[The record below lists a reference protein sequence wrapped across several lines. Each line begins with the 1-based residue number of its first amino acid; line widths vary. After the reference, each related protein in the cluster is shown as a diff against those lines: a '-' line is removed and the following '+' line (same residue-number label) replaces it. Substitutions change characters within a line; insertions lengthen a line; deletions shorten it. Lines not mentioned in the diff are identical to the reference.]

1 MADLTQEGSLEQ
13 VVSEQ
18 DFAPLLSRASQDFH
32 LFANELVQAGPT
44 PWSKR
49 QLFLLYTEADEL
61 ESFLDDYGAR
71 TNRTYAT
78 ITEFVA
84 SVRGFALAGLS
95 LEHLLRRLE
104 GYAANQA
111 LEHGERAEFE
121 RDVAEARTFVQCV
134 LLDLIRA
141 VQQEATNLGAQVP
154 EARAGSTQGAVEPVH
169 IRLAHDLGQEDIA
182 EEHQIIAEVS
192 SKYLQAAQML
202 EKARVDRSCDA
213 TERDRYLREEC
224 SEERARVYEATVH
237 NLQSAYDTHIKNTVT
252 EADDERLRRLR
263 GHISATLHLLEAVT
277 QLTHFVERHESD
289 VRHDAARVRLAEL
302 APRSDVDEVTM
313 TLLFWAGRIFLAGR
327 ALAED
332 LLPAY
337 TNLQALKVEIEEG
350 VVLHARP
357 ASLVVSIVNHYGTPV
372 EMELEGQTC
381 NAGSILEMMVLI
393 GSYPDA
399 RHFIFRGDANPLMD
413 IGALFE
419 SGLGERGLDS
429 LPDSLGYLRG

>member
-1 MADLTQEGSLEQ
+1 MADLKQEGSLEQ

-18 DFAPLLSRASQDFH
+18 DFVPLLSGAGQSFH
-32 LFANELVQAGPT
+32 QFANELVQAGRT
-44 PWSKR
+44 SWSKR

-71 TNRTYAT
+71 TNQTFAT

-95 LEHLLRRLE
+95 LEHLLRRLA
-104 GYAANQA
+104 GYAANRS
-111 LEHGERAEFE
+111 LEQEERADFQG
-121 RDVAEARTFVQCV
+121 DLAGARTFVQGV

-141 VQQEATNLGAQVP
+141 LQQESTNLGVQVP
-154 EARAGSTQGAVEPVH
+154 EAREGSTQGALEPVR

-182 EEHQIIAEVS
+182 DEDLRIAEVS
-192 SKYLQAAQML
+192 SKYLQAVQML
-202 EKARVDRSCDA
+202 EEARVRRTSDA
-213 TERDRYLREEC
+213 SERDRYLREYC

-237 NLQSAYDTHIKNTVT
+237 NLQSAYDTYIKNTLT
-252 EADDERLRRLR
+252 EAKDARLGRLR

-277 QLTHFVERHESD
+277 QLAHFVERHESD
-289 VRHDAARVRLAEL
+289 VRHDAARERLAEL
-302 APRSDVDEVTM
+302 APRGDVDEVTM
-313 TLLFWAGRIFLAGR
+313 TLLFWAGRVFLAGR

-332 LLPAY
+332 LLPSY
-337 TNLQALKVEIEEG
+337 TNLQALEVEIEDG

-372 EMELEGQTC
+372 EMELQGQTC

-393 GSYPDA
+393 GSHPDA
-399 RHFIFRGDANPLMD
+399 RLFTFRGDTHPLQD

-419 SGLGERGLDS
+419 SGLGERGLES
-429 LPDSLGYLRG
+429 LPDALDYLRG